1 MSLAVIAR
9 HGRLG
14 SGMVGPGRLGGGGG
28 GGGCRRLCRALDDHV
43 LVRGG
48 AVVGNLLQLVL
59 QGDLG
64 GHVDRHRVR
73 DLLEIALVDDRDL
86 LGRGE
91 GRGGRGSG
99 RGPRGGGRGAREGPA
114 RGRRRGG
121 GSLKLVITFW
131 GMSVHLWLR
140 LFFLVLLLE
149 DGRGGHLLLLLL
161 LLLLLEG
168 HRGVGGL
175 RVGHVVLDD
184 HLVVDGIVGRG
195 GGLSI
200 RRGAPA
206 PAAAATPAA
215 LWALGAAV
223 GGFKDSWVSGCGL

>member
-1 MSLAVIAR
+1 M
-9 HGRLG
+9 
-14 SGMVGPGRLGGGGG
+14 
-28 GGGCRRLCRALDDHV
+28 
-43 LVRGG
+43 RGG

-73 DLLEIALVDDRDL
+73 DLLEIALVNRDL

-91 GRGGRGSG
+91 GRGGRGRG
-99 RGPRGGGRGAREGPA
+99 HGPRGGRGAREGPA

-121 GSLKLVITFW
+121 GSFKLVITFW
-131 GMSVHLWLR
+131 GMPVHLSLR
-140 LFFLVLLLE
+140 LLPLHFFLVLLFE
-149 DGRGGHLLLLLL
+149 DGRGGHL

-184 HLVVDGIVGRG
+184 HLVVDGIVGRD
-195 GGLSI
+195 GLSI
-200 RRGAPA
+200 RGRAPA
-206 PAAAATPAA
+206 PAAATPAA

-223 GGFKDSWVSGCGL
+223 GGFKDSWVLGCGL